1 LGERAALLPGLVGTF
16 PGAMTP
22 MVLMVLVRES
32 YDGMDGDVDEIL
44 DLANE
49 SDAGWRCLL
58 PLPIPLLSCKV
69 SGLPTSN
76 AMDVD

>member
-1 LGERAALLPGLVGTF
+1 
-16 PGAMTP
+16 
-22 MVLMVLVRES
+22 VLVRES